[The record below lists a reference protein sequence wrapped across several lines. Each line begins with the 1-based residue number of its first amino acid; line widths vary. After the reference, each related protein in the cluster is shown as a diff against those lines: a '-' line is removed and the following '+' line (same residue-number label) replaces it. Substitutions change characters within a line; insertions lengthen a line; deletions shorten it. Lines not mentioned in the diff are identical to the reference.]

1 MRCDVRC
8 FSEYKN
14 TYNGYNS
21 GGKHLTAK
29 QITKQSG
36 LVTTE
41 GDELVD
47 FGFKMK
53 VGGTQH
59 LVGLAG
65 NIIKILVTIEGRI
78 DPERVRQALPKLKKR
93 HPLVGSKMILDQE
106 GRAWLVTERVPDFEL
121 QVYEKRGD
129 LDWLERVSEQDRIP
143 FRMEV
148 GPLAR
153 FMLLTSEISSD
164 LVLYMHHV
172 MSDGLSGLY
181 VMEDL
186 LSLIGDPQKVLPPLP
201 PPVDMVK
208 SIPPNVGLHTPW
220 IARFVIGR
228 MNARWKRNKVTFSD
242 DDFVKLQ
249 EKRYEE
255 KDRTLLLSLTA
266 AETSALA
273 ETCHMKG
280 VTVNSV
286 LLTALL
292 TAKYAVPAL
301 AEVIPD
307 KLRVAVNLR
316 DKLTEDPGR
325 GCGFY
330 AGVVPLHARF
340 NSKKDFEHNL
350 LTIHSEVTRKLHDNR
365 ELFKGLIGMEM
376 IDPGLFD
383 ALAFESYG
391 MLENPM
397 TKRFRRQ
404 MSKSSDGLTLTN
416 LGRQDFPGEFGD
428 LTVRK
433 IIFLAP
439 TPGPFK
445 ILQASALTAF
455 GCLHAAFSYRESIF
469 PTTVMRDYVNAV
481 EDSLRGFIDID

>member
-1 MRCDVRC
+1 M
-8 FSEYKN
+8 
-14 TYNGYNS
+14 
-21 GGKHLTAK
+21 TAK
-29 QITKQSG
+29 QVTKQAG
-36 LVTTE
+36 RVTAE
-41 GDELVD
+41 GDELAD
-47 FGFKMK
+47 YSFKMK
-53 VGGTQH
+53 VGGTEH

-78 DPERVRQALPKLKKR
+78 DPERVRRALPKLKKR
-93 HPLVGSKMILDQE
+93 HLLLGSKIILDQE
-106 GRAWLVTERVPDFEL
+106 GRSWLVTERVPDLEL

-143 FRMEV
+143 FRMNV

-153 FMLLTSEISSD
+153 FMLLTSETSSD
-164 LVLYMHHV
+164 FVLYMHHV

-186 LSLIGDPQKVLPPLP
+186 LSLIGDPQKELPPLP
-201 PPVDMVK
+201 PPVDIVK
-208 SIPPNVGLHTPW
+208 SIPPDVGLHTPW

-228 MNARWKRNKVTFSD
+228 MNARWRRNKVTFSD

-255 KDRTLLLSLTA
+255 KDCTLLLSLTA
-266 AETSALA
+266 AETSTLA
-273 ETCHMKG
+273 EKCHMKG

-330 AGVVPLHARF
+330 AGLVPLHARF
-340 NSKKDFEHNL
+340 SPKKDFEHNL
-350 LTIHSEVTRKLHDNR
+350 VTIHSEVARKIHDNR
-365 ELFKGLIGMEM
+365 ELFQGLMVMEM
-376 IDPGLFD
+376 IDPSLFD

-397 TKRFRRQ
+397 TKRFRRN
-404 MSKSSDGLTLTN
+404 MAKSSAGITLTN
-416 LGRQDFPGEFGD
+416 LGRQDFPERFED
-428 LTVRK
+428 LKVRK

-439 TPGPFK
+439 GPGPFK
-445 ILQASALTAF
+445 ILQASAFTAC
-455 GCLHAAFSYRESIF
+455 GCLHAAFSYTESIF
-469 PTTVMRDYVNAV
+469 SATVMKDYVSAV
-481 EDSLRGFIDID
+481 EDSLRGFIAIIDT